1 MVKSVVRVMQILDT
15 LSAEDSL
22 SITEISTKLGSPK
35 SSIHDIVST
44 LLTTGI
50 LEKDLDRNRYRLGL
64 KLFELGNQA
73 KENLEIRQVAVPVL
87 KALHERLDETIY
99 LTVLDGR
106 EVLYVECFE
115 STKRLRTYS
124 VIGVRAP
131 LHCTSVGKVILAFM
145 DEDAVE
151 EVVQSMGLPRFTEA
165 TISDREKLDTE
176 LAKIRRRGYAID
188 NMEHEEGVRCLGAPV
203 RNHTGEVLASISVS
217 GPSQRLTVDRIEEIA
232 PLVMNTAEEISKRLG
247 YKPE

>member
-1 MVKSVVRVMQILDT
+1 MQILDT

-22 SITEISTKLGSPK
+22 SVTEISTKLRSPK

-44 LLTTGI
+44 LLATGI

-73 KENLEIRQVAVPVL
+73 KENLEIRQVAVPVM
-87 KALHERLDETIY
+87 KALHERVDETIY

-106 EVLYVECFE
+106 EILYVECFE

-151 EVVQSMGLPRFTEA
+151 EVVQSMGLPRFTES
-165 TISDREKLDTE
+165 TITDREKLDTE

-188 NMEHEEGVRCLGAPV
+188 NMEHEEGVRCVGAPV
-203 RNHTGEVLASISVS
+203 RNHTGKVLASISVS

-232 PLVMNTAEEISKRLG
+232 PLVINTAEEISKRLG
-247 YKPE
+247 YKPD

>member
-22 SITEISTKLGSPK
+22 SITEISTKLQSPK

-73 KENLEIRQVAVPVL
+73 KENLEIRQVAIPVL

-165 TISDREKLDTE
+165 TITDREKLDTE

-188 NMEHEEGVRCLGAPV
+188 NMEHEQGVRCVGAAV

-217 GPSQRLTVDRIEEIA
+217 GPSQRMTVDRIEAIA